1 MANWKFN
8 KSWVYDAPRKNRTN
22 RFSVIRRHRVIKNFD
37 SFWQFIDVST
47 ERATNEN
54 NQKNGGEKIQR
65 CDSSK
70 FLTCTNCE
78 KWTNVC
84 PSAISMSS
92 SVAAV
97 PSSTPWRDN
106 LINWKSG
113 DLFFLQLYPPPY
125 PSHKNPIQPRG
136 LLMFAAH
143 GVIKWSFFASTRVA
157 LK

>member
-1 MANWKFN
+1 MTRLEKIEQIDFRLLGVTQSLKILTAFDNLLMFPQSARQMK
-8 KSWVYDAPRKNRTN
+8 T
-22 RFSVIRRHRVIKNFD
+22 IK
-37 SFWQFIDVST
+37 
-47 ERATNEN
+47 
-54 NQKNGGEKIQR
+54 KKGGEKIQR

-113 DLFFLQLYPPPY
+113 DLFFLQQYPPPY
-125 PSHKNPIQPRG
+125 PSHKNPTQPRG

-143 GVIKWSFFASTRVA
+143 GVIKWSFFACTRVA

>member
-1 MANWKFN
+1 MTRLEQIEQIDFRLLGVTQSLKILTAFDNLLMFPQSARQMK
-8 KSWVYDAPRKNRTN
+8 T
-22 RFSVIRRHRVIKNFD
+22 IK
-37 SFWQFIDVST
+37 
-47 ERATNEN
+47 
-54 NQKNGGEKIQR
+54 KKGGEKIQR

-113 DLFFLQLYPPPY
+113 DLFFYSYTLPPT
-125 PSHKNPIQPRG
+125 HLIKIQPNPEGCLCSRPTAWLNDRFSPAQG
-136 LLMFAAH
+136 SPSSSSPLYSH
-143 GVIKWSFFASTRVA
+143 
-157 LK
+157 